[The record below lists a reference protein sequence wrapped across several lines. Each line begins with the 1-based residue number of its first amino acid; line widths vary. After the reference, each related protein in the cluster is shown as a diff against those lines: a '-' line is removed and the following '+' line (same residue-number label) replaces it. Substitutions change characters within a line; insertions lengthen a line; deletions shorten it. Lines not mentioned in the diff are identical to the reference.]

1 MASRVFAQE
10 GEVQPPVVV
19 VVEYDLA
26 LVASLGD
33 VMWDAH
39 RPRSRQSCHSITECR
54 QWAIPLKQSVK
65 G

>member
-1 MASRVFAQE
+1 MAPRVFAQE
-10 GEVQPPVVV
+10 GEIQPPVVV

-26 LVASLGD
+26 LVTSLGD

-39 RPRSRQSCHSITECR
+39 RHRSRQSCHSITEWR
-54 QWAIPLKQSVK
+54 EWAIPLKQLVK